1 MYPGNECQK
10 KIWLLFEHPESSQ
23 AARIVAIFS
32 VSVILL
38 SIVIFCL
45 ETLPQF
51 KHYKVQSQGGGAV
64 PLPLTDVGVKNGGVG
79 GGGGGGGGV
88 VGAGNGNGS
97 STSSSPSPPT
107 STATPSRLLLHDDNG
122 AHDIIMED
130 DIPAFD
136 DAFFIIETGCIV
148 WFSSELLIRF
158 LACPVKLAFFKNA
171 MNFIDVIAIM
181 PYFITLGEI

>member
-1 MYPGNECQK
+1 MTSSMGFTVEWVAAVTVLIASLKELAIPISTTHCQ
-10 KIWLLFEHPESSQ
+10 I
-23 AARIVAIFS
+23 
-32 VSVILL
+32 
-38 SIVIFCL
+38 
-45 ETLPQF
+45 
-51 KHYKVQSQGGGAV
+51 
-64 PLPLTDVGVKNGGVG
+64 
-79 GGGGGGGGV
+79 GGV